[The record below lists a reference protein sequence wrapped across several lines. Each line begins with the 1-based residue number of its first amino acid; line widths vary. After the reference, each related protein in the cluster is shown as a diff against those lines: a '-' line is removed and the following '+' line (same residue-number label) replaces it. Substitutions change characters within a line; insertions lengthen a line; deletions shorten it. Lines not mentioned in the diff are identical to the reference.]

1 MLRNTFLTFAILTII
16 FLVGAGSSCNRT
28 SNNTGAVTI
37 ALAEKFSSLDTLSTT
52 SPDSAADRL
61 RNLIFNS
68 LVKKN
73 DKFEYV
79 GELAKDIKIGEDNL
93 TVTFTLQDN
102 IKFHNGQFFSSAD

>member
-1 MLRNTFLTFAILTII
+1 MMRSIFLYFVIISALFLT
-16 FLVGAGSSCNRT
+16 VSCNRGA
-28 SNNTGAVTI
+28 NTGAVTI
-37 ALAEKFSSLDTLSTT
+37 ALSDKFSSLDTISTT

-79 GELAKDIKIGEDNL
+79 GDLAKEIKVFKEQNHFL
-93 TVTFTLQDN
+93 CL
-102 IKFHNGQFFSSAD
+102 S